1 MRSPSGRNSRE
12 RVTRYNAMMARIIK
26 HEAVP
31 QSGRYEVRFADGR
44 QSKFFYFDDLPSRR
58 LRADILTSEQ
68 ASEQAEA
75 LARAER
81 DITDR

>member
-1 MRSPSGRNSRE
+1 MPNRI
-12 RVTRYNAMMARIIK
+12 RIIR

-31 QSGRYEVRFADGR
+31 KSGSFEVRFADGR
-44 QSKFFYFDDLPSRR
+44 EPKFFYFDDILARR
-58 LRADILTSEQ
+58 LRPDILTSEE
-68 ASEQAEA
+68 ALEQAKA